1 MPELELKYK
10 IAACLDVVDFLDI
23 IGIDMGEL
31 VELLE
36 DKIFEYEEELER
48 ACR

>member
-1 MPELELKYK
+1 MPELELKYR

-23 IGIDMGEL
+23 IGIGIEEL
-31 VELLE
+31 VEFLE
-36 DKIFEYEEELER
+36 EEIEEHQEELER